1 MGFLKKLLNGSD
13 GSIPESER
21 PASSP
26 AGSLADMQFRLRVEA
41 VLDKVR
47 PALRADGGDIEL
59 VDVAGH
65 SAKVRLTGACIGC
78 ASASMT
84 LRLGIETRLK
94 QEIPEFEDLI
104 PVS

>member
-1 MGFLKKLLNGSD
+1 MTFLRKLLSGSD
-13 GSIPESER
+13 GSSLPEQETEAY
-21 PASSP
+21 PT
-26 AGSLADMQFRLRVEA
+26 GTLADTQFRLRVES

-59 VDVAGH
+59 VDIVGH
-65 SAKVRLTGACIGC
+65 SAKVRLTGACVGC

-94 QEIPEFEDLI
+94 QDIPEFEDLI
-104 PVS
+104 PVV